1 MSHKN
6 KTTPTKILKLCQT
19 SRIDLNKSMNGFV
32 EKRKYDKRWAHL
44 VGYTRCA
51 RLLFLES
58 IVCIVILKQ
67 QVNSIIVQEQH
78 YKRKTTYIR
87 FLYAK
92 IRPFEYTRMV
102 GQGSW
107 YSNLQKRSSTKTGG
121 APPTRTHTHT
131 HFFHFFTFFIKI
143 T

>member
-102 GQGSW
+102 GQVGG
-107 YSNLQKRSSTKTGG
+107 LSSCPGCYFVKYKQFYQHYDMQYNRCDGNG
-121 APPTRTHTHT
+121 RM
-131 HFFHFFTFFIKI
+131 
-143 T
+143 

>member
-1 MSHKN
+1 MFDVILL
-6 KTTPTKILKLCQT
+6 PTSYIVQAYT
-19 SRIDLNKSMNGFV
+19 N
-32 EKRKYDKRWAHL
+32 
-44 VGYTRCA
+44 TRCA

-102 GQGSW
+102 GYFCPFLDGHNQS
-107 YSNLQKRSSTKTGG
+107 YMDTALETSRAISPMKVKSSNFLQSYLYYRHSKEKT
-121 APPTRTHTHT
+121 HHSL
-131 HFFHFFTFFIKI
+131 HQILYLLVVLLLY
-143 T
+143 

>member
-32 EKRKYDKRWAHL
+32 EKRKYDKRWPHL

-92 IRPFEYTRMV
+92 IRPFVKSLTTQTRPFEYTRMV
-102 GQGSW
+102 GQP
-107 YSNLQKRSSTKTGG
+107 YAPYAPYASN
-121 APPTRTHTHT
+121 
-131 HFFHFFTFFIKI
+131 TFNQRELFVSI
-143 T
+143 

>member
-32 EKRKYDKRWAHL
+32 EKRKYDKRLPHL

-102 GQGSW
+102 GYAVCQYLVILSIKENSLFQYK
-107 YSNLQKRSSTKTGG
+107 YSK
-121 APPTRTHTHT
+121 
-131 HFFHFFTFFIKI
+131 FHEENTLKYSK
-143 T
+143 

>member
-1 MSHKN
+1 MDLQKN
-6 KTTPTKILKLCQT
+6 ENMTKGGLVQSGILAALD
-19 SRIDLNKSMNGFV
+19 SF
-32 EKRKYDKRWAHL
+32 
-44 VGYTRCA
+44 
-51 RLLFLES
+51 S

-102 GQGSW
+102 NGRVIPGDNNKSHTDFFFAFLIRLSTYQTLFNGYLIRAILSTE
-107 YSNLQKRSSTKTGG
+107 YSAVHNNLIIYAICNSFS
-121 APPTRTHTHT
+121 
-131 HFFHFFTFFIKI
+131 IVLY
-143 T
+143 